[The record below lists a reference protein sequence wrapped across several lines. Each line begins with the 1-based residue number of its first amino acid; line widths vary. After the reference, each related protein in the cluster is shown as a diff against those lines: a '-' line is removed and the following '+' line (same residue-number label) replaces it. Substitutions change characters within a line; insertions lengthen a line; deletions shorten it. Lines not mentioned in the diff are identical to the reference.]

1 MRPRCCKL
9 YLLAAVGGNKEAT
22 KTVRKMTFREQ
33 LKDKK
38 RIVVKVGTSSLT
50 HPETGLVD
58 LIKMEKLVRELTDIH
73 NRGKEVILVSS
84 GAIAV
89 GRKTIGMKERPTK
102 LSVKQACAS
111 IGQARLMMM
120 YQKFFMEYNQIASQI
135 LMTKNTLVNT
145 VNRENAGNTFETLLS
160 MGAIPIVNENDTI
173 STYEIQ
179 FGDNDTLS
187 AIVSALVQADL
198 LILLSDIDGLFTDDP
213 NRNPDAKFIEFV
225 DRVDEHFER
234 MAKGSASDVG
244 TGGMTTKLNAAKLAT
259 SAGADMIIANGND
272 MGIIHRIMDGERI
285 GTLFK
290 ANRIPDFYLID
301 YLDIH

>member
-1 MRPRCCKL
+1 
-9 YLLAAVGGNKEAT
+9 
-22 KTVRKMTFREQ
+22 MTFREQ

-58 LIKMEKLVRELTDIH
+58 LIKMEKLVRELTDLH

-89 GRKTIGMKERPTK
+89 GRKTIGMKERPTE

-187 AIVSALVQADL
+187 AIVAALVQADL

-225 DRVDEHFER
+225 DRVDEHFEQ

-259 SAGADMIIANGND
+259 SAGADMIIANGSD

-290 ANRIPDFYLID
+290 ANRIDNFYLID
-301 YLDIH
+301 YLDEAMHSRGK